1 MSLKERLDNWT
12 RSKWAKALRI
22 TGSVFWNL
30 ALIVLVLFLVL
41 GAFGASVGAGYF
53 AALVKDEP
61 LRSPEQMKN
70 AVFTY
75 EETSEIYFKDNNYF
89 GKMRTDLERTETKL
103 DAVSEN
109 VLNAVFATEDEYFE
123 VHDGI
128 VPKAVLRGLVQDI
141 TNADTQTGGSTLTQQ
156 IIKNQI
162 LTNEVSYSR
171 KAKELLLA
179 MRLEEYMGKDE
190 ILEAYL
196 NIIPYG
202 RNSSGRNIAGIETAA
217 QGIFGVEAKDLNLA
231 QAAYIAGIPQ
241 APYRYTPFTSKGELK
256 DAEGLQPG
264 IDRMKTVL
272 FRMNETE
279 YITDAEYQEALAY
292 DITKDFKPREA
303 STYED
308 LPWLT
313 IEVEERV
320 TTIMAKILAERDG
333 LDPDRVDGD
342 SSLRTEY
349 RQLARQ
355 EIATGGYRIHTT
367 IDEGLMRKMEE
378 IKDSYDMYGYT
389 RVKEVKN
396 EETGEIETVEEPVQ
410 VGGMLLE
417 NQTGRILAFMG
428 GRDHNLEALNHSTTA
443 FRSPGSTFKPL
454 MVYAPAIEYGLVGAG
469 SPVVDVKFSLT
480 DASNS
485 GWEPSNYNPNQ
496 EKGII
501 SVRSALTTSQNLTAV
516 RLYDE
521 VKQRQPIDLLHKMG
535 FSSVEK
541 KENDYPSISIGG
553 TTTGVTIEDNTN
565 AFSMFA
571 NNGSFVD
578 AYLIEKI
585 EDVDGNVVFEH
596 KAEPV
601 QVFSPATS
609 YIMNDM
615 MRDVFDEGTATVA
628 NSRLKFNSD
637 FAGKTGTTQD
647 HKDSWLIGYNPNVTL
662 SVWLGYDNYNFK
674 AGDNTLFYMNNTY
687 GHPSVRSNTLW
698 ANIMNGLYD
707 VNPEL
712 IAAPNKT
719 FQRPEGV
726 VERSFCSISGL
737 APSSACSNAGL
748 VRSDLFNAAA
758 FLPTKPDD
766 SLVSSSYVTIN
777 GNRYRAL
784 ESTPQEFVV
793 RGGFGVSESFIERML
808 GRFGGNA
815 SKLFPENSGFA
826 SNVVSEDV
834 FQADDAAP
842 SGVTASVSGDVMT
855 WTDSGSADVVGYYI
869 YQGSTRI
876 AAVPQASANRYTLGG
891 FGDYSVRAV
900 DITGKQSAP
909 SNAITRERP
918 EPEPAPT
925 PTPTTPP
932 ATGGGDGGG
941 NSGGGN
947 SGGGNSGG
955 GNSGGGNGG
964 GTGGGDDT
972 DPVDPVEPEEP
983 EEPEEGTE

>member
-1 MSLKERLDNWT
+1 MNWKERLDSWT

-30 ALIVLVLFLVL
+30 ALILLVVFVVL

-61 LRSPEQMKN
+61 LRSPEQMRN

-103 DAVSEN
+103 DAVSDN

-128 VPKAVLRGLVQDI
+128 VPKAIFRGLLQDI

-171 KAKELLLA
+171 KAKEILLA
-179 MRLEEYMGKDE
+179 MRLEEYMGKEE

-231 QAAYIAGIPQ
+231 QSAYIAGIPQ

-256 DAEGLQPG
+256 DAEGLAPG

-272 FRMNETE
+272 FRMSETG
-279 YITDAEYQEALAY
+279 YITEAEYKEALAY

-320 TTIMAKILAERDG
+320 TTIMAKVLAERDG
-333 LDPDRVDGD
+333 LDPKRIDGD
-342 SSLRTEY
+342 SSLRNEY

-367 IDEGLMRKMEE
+367 IDEKLMRKMEE
-378 IKDSYDMYGYT
+378 IKSNYDMYGYT

-396 EETGEIETVEEPVQ
+396 SETGEIEKVEEPVQ

-428 GRDHNLEALNHSTTA
+428 GRDHNIEVLNHSTQA
-443 FRSPGSTFKPL
+443 YRSPGSTFKPL
-454 MVYAPAIEYGLVGAG
+454 MVYAPAIEYGVAGAG
-469 SPVVDVKFSLT
+469 TPVVDVEFSYT
-480 DASNS
+480 DAFNA
-485 GWEPSNYNPNQ
+485 GWSPENYNPDQ

-501 SVRSALTTSQNLTAV
+501 SLRSALTTSQNLTAI
-516 RLYDE
+516 RLYDTIRE
-521 VKQRQPIDLLHKMG
+521 RKPVEFLHKMG
-535 FSSVEK
+535 FDSVEDN
-541 KENDYPSISIGG
+541 ENSNLSLSIGG
-553 TTTGVTIEDNTN
+553 TSKGVTIEDNTN
-565 AFSMFA
+565 AFAMFA

-585 EDVDGNVVFEH
+585 EDVDGNIVYEH

-601 QVFSPATS
+601 QVFSPATA
-609 YIMNDM
+609 YIMNDI

-628 NSRLKFNSD
+628 NSRLKFSSD
-637 FAGKTGTTQD
+637 IAGKTGTTQD
-647 HKDSWLIGYNPNVTL
+647 HKDAWLIGYNPNVTL

-698 ANIMNGLYD
+698 SNLMNGMYD

-726 VERSFCSISGL
+726 VERSFCGISGL

-748 VRSDLFNAAA
+748 VKSDLFNAAT

-784 ESTPQEFVV
+784 DSTPSEFVV
-793 RGGFGVSESFIERML
+793 KGGFGVSESFIERML

-834 FQADDAAP
+834 FNADGAAP
-842 SGVTASVSGDVMT
+842 SGVSAAVADSVMT
-855 WTDSGSADVVGYYI
+855 WTNSGSADVVGYYI
-869 YQGSTRI
+869 YQGDTRI
-876 AAVPQASANRYTLGG
+876 AAIPQASENRYVLSGY
-891 FGDYSVRAV
+891 GDYSVRAV
-900 DITGKQSAP
+900 DITGKISAP
-909 SNAITRERP
+909 SNVISRERP
-918 EPEPAPT
+918 EPKPEPK
-925 PTPTTPP
+925 PP
-932 ATGGGDGGG
+932 A
-941 NSGGGN
+941 SGGGN
-947 SGGGNSGG
+947 SGGN
-955 GNSGGGNGG
+955 NSGGGNGG
-964 GTGGGDDT
+964 GNSGGGDTGGGDEEEPT
-972 DPVDPVEPEEP
+972 DPVEPTDPTDPGTDGGEE
-983 EEPEEGTE
+983 